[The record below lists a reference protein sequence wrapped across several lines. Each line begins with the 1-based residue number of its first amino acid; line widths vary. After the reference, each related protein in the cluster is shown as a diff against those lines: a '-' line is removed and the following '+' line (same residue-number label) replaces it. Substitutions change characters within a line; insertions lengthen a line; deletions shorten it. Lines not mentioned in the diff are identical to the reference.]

1 MKIRVSSDAA
11 DWFLGI
17 LIAPFLIL
25 GIALLVVAP
34 ICGIVNVCAIYQGT
48 VEAFSEGFYWGI
60 FGASLT
66 TLVGGFFFAQILRM
80 AIFPEPSTSFY
91 YYTPPY
97 TPSKLEQAL
106 VPIVY
111 LGVIALAI
119 GMCVVGFLTA
129 GTLLSTISFIVFFA
143 LGWALAIATAI
154 LVPIF
159 A

>member
-17 LIAPFLIL
+17 WIAPFLIL

-34 ICGIVNVCAIYQGT
+34 ICGIVNVCAIYQGS
-48 VEAFSEGFYWGI
+48 VEAFSDGFYWGI

-80 AIFPEPSTSFY
+80 AIFPEPPTSFY
-91 YYTPPY
+91 YSPY
-97 TPSKLEQAL
+97 NPSRLERAL

-119 GMCVVGFLTA
+119 GMCVVGFLTG
-129 GTLLSTISFIVFFA
+129 GTLLSTISFIAFFA
-143 LGWALAIATAI
+143 LGWALSIATAI